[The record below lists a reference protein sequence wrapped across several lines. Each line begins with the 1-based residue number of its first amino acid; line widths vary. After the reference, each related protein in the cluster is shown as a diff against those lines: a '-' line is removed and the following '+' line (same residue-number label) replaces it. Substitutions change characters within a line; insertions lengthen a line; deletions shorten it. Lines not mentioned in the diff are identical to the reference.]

1 MIYSLND
8 RELVDLEVDD
18 INMRDYPDFCDAYV
32 SYAVWADTKKP
43 LTDDELDQYN
53 DLCRDQVYD
62 AVMKRIF

>member
-8 RELVDLEVDD
+8 REIVDLEVED
-18 INMRDYPDFCDAYV
+18 ISMRDYPDFCDAYV

>member
-8 RELVDLEVDD
+8 RELVDLEVED